1 MHACMHACIHTYI
14 QLQTQAASWSSVV
27 LCAIDETLSGVRSS
41 SLLGVHCRF
50 GRFFASVGRDGE
62 PRRGALFLPISEALH
77 GHHHRPEVVGGR
89 CSCAQASLGGKGLCL
104 ADRKEG
110 RCAGLV
116 RYVPFCR
123 CGQPAATQEPFRPVG
138 SSSQARQDV
147 AGRAG
152 AASRG
157 VDGWKESRD
166 QYLWLREFGCLFG
179 VCGRQP
185 DVLEVG
191 CGWDSDDCRFS
202 EASKRRL
209 ASFSKWP
216 AAFASENA
224 GGRAQ
229 ERARCSSE
237 GGRVGF
243 GPPRRGPFFNPI
255 VGRRK
260 LFGDGSIMFMH
271 NQAARVLFSCWIWTK
286 LPLLEANREGWHCR
300 PGLGRAQGC
309 RCRIFGWDTA
319 LFTLMCTIC
328 NGTSVQP
335 FLPQVL
341 RTNGRFLGKKAKV
354 EKPRGNLSV
363 WT

>member
-1 MHACMHACIHTYI
+1 MHACIHTYI
-14 QLQTQAASWSSVV
+14 QLQTQAASWSVV
-27 LCAIDETLSGVRSS
+27 LCAIDKTLSGVRSS

-104 ADRKEG
+104 ADREEG

-157 VDGWKESRD
+157 VDVWKESWD
-166 QYLWLREFGCLFG
+166 QYLWLREFGCPFG
-179 VCGRQP
+179 VCGPQP
-185 DVLEVG
+185 DALEVG
-191 CGWDSDDCRFS
+191 CGWDSDDCRLS

-216 AAFASENA
+216 AAFASGNA

-243 GPPRRGPFFNPI
+243 GPPRRDN
-255 VGRRK
+255 
-260 LFGDGSIMFMH
+260 
-271 NQAARVLFSCWIWTK
+271 FS
-286 LPLLEANREGWHCR
+286 
-300 PGLGRAQGC
+300 
-309 RCRIFGWDTA
+309 
-319 LFTLMCTIC
+319 TL
-328 NGTSVQP
+328 
-335 FLPQVL
+335 
-341 RTNGRFLGKKAKV
+341 
-354 EKPRGNLSV
+354 
-363 WT
+363 